1 MAPKIITTI
10 WGLYAIVILSGCS
23 IAMALHGNKEP
34 NFDHIKVGVTK
45 EEIDFEF
52 NGPGTSRDLGDG
64 NIEVTYKYE
73 IGNSPNPGR
82 AGVNGYI
89 DLATIGLA
97 EPILTLIEL
106 FQGKDVETRIVYG
119 PDSKA
124 LEVLG
129 YTPPPISAAMVT
141 AQEEQAKYIYKRPV
155 SM

>member
-1 MAPKIITTI
+1 MAPKIITAI
-10 WGLYAIVILSGCS
+10 WGLYAVVILSGCS

-34 NFDHIKVGVTK
+34 NFDHVKVGVTK

-73 IGNSPNPGR
+73 IGNSPNAGR

-106 FQGKDVETRIVYG
+106 FRERMWK
-119 PDSKA
+119 
-124 LEVLG
+124 LESCTGL
-129 YTPPPISAAMVT
+129 TARLWKSLVT
-141 AQEEQAKYIYKRPV
+141 HLRPFLPRW
-155 SM
+155 